1 MGAPARHPDLDMDL
15 DHLIRTVPDFPK
27 PGIGFRD
34 ITPLLAHAH
43 ALEEAIDRMTTLFR
57 ASHVESVVAIESRGF
72 LFGAPLAIRLG
83 AGLVPCRKP
92 GKLPAA
98 TRSRAYELEYGTATL
113 EIHEDAL
120 EAGARV
126 LICDDVLATGG
137 TLEAAIGLVG
147 DLGATVVGCATLIE
161 LEGLEGRARLRGTR
175 VESLLQ
181 MPA

>member
-1 MGAPARHPDLDMDL
+1 MGAQVRHPDAPMDL

-27 PGIGFRD
+27 KGIGFRD
-34 ITPLLAHAH
+34 ITPLLAHAD
-43 ALEEAIDRMTTLFR
+43 ALGEAVDRMATLFR
-57 ASHVESVVAIESRGF
+57 ASHVETVVAIESRGF

-98 TRSRAYELEYGTATL
+98 TRARSYDLEYGSATL

-120 EAGARV
+120 APGARV

-137 TLEAAIGLVG
+137 TLEATIGLVR

-161 LEGLEGRARLRGTR
+161 LEGLPGRERLHGTR
-175 VESLLQ
+175 VESLLR